1 MKRWIRLCVA
11 GAIFG
16 MPLAC
21 SRATQPAP
29 VCPPSADLNTEK
41 VVASLREPFW
51 ASSTMHG
58 ETVLFAERRPGAMP
72 TATLLFPPE
81 KLSMVRGANCSAM
94 FQEGRDF
101 VLDKTAGTLTLT
113 AGSRIPSL
121 RLAELYP
128 PLDSP
133 LPKIGPRRDD
143 PSTGLLFSEG
153 HFFHDRQVEITYTH
167 APATWSGYV
176 PAFAGL
182 SLPHTLRKLRAREPV
197 TLALSG
203 DSISQGYNAS
213 GFTGAP
219 PFQPPY
225 APLVALGLERAW
237 GSKVTCHNFAI
248 AGWQAGDGVSDVAR
262 VAAVHPDLVIIAYGM
277 NDSTSRTAAQ
287 FGSHIAT
294 IMRKI
299 RASTPE
305 AEFVLVSSMLPSA
318 EWALPNLARFPEYQ
332 KVLRDLCG
340 PGIVLADLTSVWSE
354 LLRRKSFHDLTG
366 NGVNHPNDFGH
377 RLYAQV
383 ILGLL
388 TEPTMAR

>member
-1 MKRWIRLCVA
+1 MNRLLRLCVA
-11 GAIFG
+11 GALCG
-16 MPLAC
+16 LPLAC

-29 VCPPSADLNTEK
+29 ICPPSADLHTEQ

-51 ASSTMHG
+51 ASSTMHR
-58 ETVLFAERRPGAMP
+58 ETLLFVERQPGTMP

-81 KLSMVRGANCSAM
+81 KVSTVRGANCGTAY
-94 FQEGRDF
+94 QEGRDF

-113 AGSRIPSL
+113 AGSRIPSK
-121 RLAELYP
+121 RLGELYP

-133 LPKIGPRRDD
+133 MPKIGPRRDD

-153 HFFHDRQVEITYTH
+153 HFFHDLQVEITYTH
-167 APATWSGYV
+167 ASATWSGDV

-182 SLPHTLRKLRAREPV
+182 RLPHTTRKLRAREPV

-219 PFQPPY
+219 PFQPSY
-225 APLVALGLERAW
+225 GQLVALGLQRAW
-237 GSKVTCHNFAI
+237 GSKVAFHNFAI
-248 AGWQAGDGVSDVAR
+248 AGWEAGDGADDVAR

-277 NDSTSRTAAQ
+277 NDSTSRTAAE
-287 FGSHIAT
+287 FGSNIAT

-299 RASTPE
+299 RASTPA
-305 AEFVLVSSMLPSA
+305 AEFVLVASMLPNA

-332 KVLRDLCG
+332 KVLRELCG
-340 PGIVLADLTSVWSE
+340 PGAVLADLTAIWSE
-354 LLRRKSFHDLTG
+354 LLRRKAFHDLTG

-377 RLYAQV
+377 RLYAQI

-388 TEPTMAR
+388 TEPSPPR